1 MDFKYTLSQTLRL
14 SFLVAMTPK
23 NDTAMDLSVI
33 ISWESS
39 GGVFFSNADCK
50 SRLLDHSVCEIIFTP
65 PHESQLKMG

>member
-33 ISWESS
+33 ISWETS
-39 GGVFFSNADCK
+39 GGVFF
-50 SRLLDHSVCEIIFTP
+50 LLLIAN
-65 PHESQLKMG
+65 QGY